1 MNVYNFI
8 LTRLFLFNH
17 FDVISC
23 HRPGDAALV
32 IVYEEKRKDKLLIA
46 FTIWKEKIKLT
57 QKRNNNNFK
66 WKC

>member
-46 FTIWKEKIKLT
+46 FTI
-57 QKRNNNNFK
+57 
-66 WKC
+66 